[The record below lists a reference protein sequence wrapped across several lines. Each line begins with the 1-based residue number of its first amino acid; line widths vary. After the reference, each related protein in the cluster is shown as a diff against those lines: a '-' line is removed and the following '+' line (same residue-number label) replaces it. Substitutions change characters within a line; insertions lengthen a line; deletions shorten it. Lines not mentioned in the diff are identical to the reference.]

1 MMEEKPDIVLLD
13 VMMSTTLEGVDLSR
27 KMAADSK
34 LKDVPIIM
42 ISSIDSTWHAGN
54 LPDNI
59 HIPIDAWISK
69 PVRPDHLL
77 RTVKRFI
84 S

>member
-1 MMEEKPDIVLLD
+1 MMRKKPDMVLLD

-34 LKDVPIIM
+34 LKSIPIIM
-42 ISSIDSTWHAGN
+42 ISSIDSSWHAGK

-59 HIPIDAWISK
+59 HIPIDAWINK
-69 PVRPDHLL
+69 PVNPEHLL
-77 RTVKRFI
+77 KTIRRFL